1 MADASAAESGIVD
14 QDLVEIVN
22 EVWDAYLQ
30 QSDPGRVEGPET
42 PDPHTITGAVS
53 ITGAWEGHVRVW
65 VPPAAAADITALMLA
80 MEAGEVTD
88 HDVTDAMGEL
98 INVVGGNLKNRGAQP
113 AKLGLPVVATGKML
127 FPATR
132 ETHRL
137 AIRWPNGDPITFSVL
152 HVNPDRPT
160 LPMVKNGAERIANRA

>member
-1 MADASAAESGIVD
+1 MADAPAVESGLVD
-14 QDLVEIVN
+14 QDLVEIVR

-30 QSDPGRVEGPET
+30 QSDPRQVAGPDT
-42 PDPHTITGAVS
+42 PDKRTITGAVS

-65 VPPAAAADITALMLA
+65 VPADAATDITALMLA

-88 HDVTDAMGEL
+88 QDVTDAMGEL

-137 AIRWPNGDPITFSVL
+137 AIAWPSGEPITFSVL
-152 HVNPDRPT
+152 HVNPDRAG
-160 LPMVKNGAERIANRA
+160 LPLVAKKA

>member
-1 MADASAAESGIVD
+1 MADVSTAESGLVD

-30 QSDPGRVEGPET
+30 QPDAT
-42 PDPHTITGAVS
+42 PVDAPTVQDAKTITAAVS
-53 ITGAWEGHVRVW
+53 ITGAWEGHVRVL
-65 VPPAAAADITALMLA
+65 VPPTAAGDITALMLA
-80 MEAGEVTD
+80 MDAAEVTD
-88 HDVTDAMGEL
+88 RDVTDAMGEL
-98 INVVGGNLKNRGAQP
+98 INVVGGNIKNRGAQP

-137 AIRWPNGDPITFSVL
+137 SIRWENGDPITFSVL
-152 HVNPDRPT
+152 HVNPDRAG
-160 LPMVKNGAERIANRA
+160 LPLVAKKS